1 MSLTD
6 RIIDAAMDRIRVS
19 QEQIDKAKEIIDML
33 TFTKE
38 DGKDVIIVDIGKN
51 IQLIVFRNRKS
62 IYLNTFRY

>member
-6 RIIDAAMDRIRVS
+6 RIVDAAMDRIGVS

-51 IQLIVFRNRKS
+51 IQLKIKRD
-62 IYLNTFRY
+62 